1 MDKPDEKGPAG
12 GAARNAS
19 PTAVGPARE
28 LDCRGMNCPMPVLKT
43 KKAIVELKPGEL
55 LKVTA
60 TDPGSVA
67 DMAAFSRR
75 TGHALVDQGQVDGAY
90 FFVFRRA

>member
-1 MDKPDEKGPAG
+1 MEAKNQNLPVALD
-12 GAARNAS
+12 
-19 PTAVGPARE
+19 
-28 LDCRGMNCPMPVLKT
+28 LDCRGLNCPLPVINT
-43 KKAIVELKPGEL
+43 KKAIVGLKPGEL

-75 TGHALVDQGQVDGAY
+75 TGNAIVEQGQSEGVY
-90 FFVFRRA
+90 FFVFRKG

>member
-1 MDKPDEKGPAG
+1 MAETQKALNPAL
-12 GAARNAS
+12 
-19 PTAVGPARE
+19 E
-28 LDCRGMNCPMPVLKT
+28 LDCRGMNCPLPVLKT
-43 KKAIVELKPGEL
+43 KKAIVELKPGDL
-55 LKVTA
+55 LRVSA

-75 TGHALVDQGQVDGAY
+75 TGHALVEQGQKDGVY

>member
-1 MDKPDEKGPAG
+1 MAEMQKVEKPAL
-12 GAARNAS
+12 
-19 PTAVGPARE
+19 E
-28 LDCRGMNCPMPVLKT
+28 LDCRGMNCPLPVLKT

-55 LKVTA
+55 LRVTA

-75 TGHALVDQGQVDGAY
+75 TGHALVAQEQRDGTY
-90 FFVFRRA
+90 TFVFRRA